1 MASKNKTFDFVV
13 DIDDYSL
20 NEEEKTLFEE
30 PKKQETQLKR
40 WFLTLN
46 NPFWTETSVD
56 VDMATNTLPINDEY
70 YNLDYCKSFNNVDLF
85 EFHYIK
91 VKALVKEKQIDKV
104 LKEVE
109 SEDNQKK
116 YVEVDVE
123 KEIKVEKEFVVE
135 RPYFKSY
142 EHFKQYIE
150 NLQIDGLKYAVGQV
164 EKGHKEETLHI
175 QFGLIFDETHG
186 KRFYTMKKYF
196 PTAYM
201 AQARG
206 SNFDIK
212 KYCTKQDTRVEEPF
226 EFGKFVE
233 MRKRTDYEEFQ
244 SALKSGASDEE
255 LLENF
260 YTLTSTLGF
269 EKINKQRDVMFNSKY
284 KREFRNLE
292 TTYIY
297 GDSGVGKTTFIYEQ
311 FGFENVF
318 RVSYYGKFQFNGY
331 NGEKILLLDEFSG
344 QVNLYWL
351 NQILDGFPLKL
362 EVKNGERIAC
372 FEKVY
377 ICSNF
382 SFFELYGKQQEEN
395 ARLYETVF
403 RRIHH
408 IYRVD
413 NKGNFIKE
421 KESIFEDIPE
431 NEIRLK
437 GKTRRVSQSFKYD
450 AYGQKHLIYDCHSYK
465 QEKFEE
471 IKNVASLPFD
481 EKTDDEGDDLYGK

>member
-1 MASKNKTFDFVV
+1 MANKNKNFDYVV

-20 NEEEKTLFEE
+20 NEEEKSLFEE
-30 PKKQETQLKR
+30 PKKRETQLKR
-40 WFLTLN
+40 WFLTIN
-46 NPFWTETSVD
+46 NPFWSEVNVE
-56 VDMATNTLPINDEY
+56 VDMSTNTLPVNYEY
-70 YNLDYCKSFNNVDLF
+70 YNLDYLKSFNNIDLF
-85 EFHYIK
+85 DFHFVK
-91 VKALVKEKQIDKV
+91 VKANVKERQKDKV

-109 SEDNQKK
+109 SEDGDKK
-116 YVEVDVE
+116 YIEIEVE
-123 KEIKVEKEFVVE
+123 KEVIVEKEFVVE
-135 RPYFKSY
+135 RPYYKSY

-150 NLQIDGLKYAVGQV
+150 NLQIEGLKYAVGQV
-164 EKGHKEETLHI
+164 EQGHKEETVHI
-175 QFGLIFDETHG
+175 QCGVTFDETHG

-196 PTAYM
+196 PTAYL

-212 KYCTKQDTRVEEPF
+212 KYCTKIDTRVEEPF
-226 EFGKFVE
+226 EFGDFVE
-233 MRKRTDYEEFQ
+233 MRKRTDYEEFH
-244 SALKSGASDEE
+244 SALKSGATDEE

-284 KREFRNLE
+284 KKEYRNLE

-297 GDSGVGKTTFIYEQ
+297 GESGVGKTTFIYEK

-331 NGEKILLLDEFSG
+331 NGEKILLLDEFAG
-344 QVNLYWL
+344 QVNLGWL

-362 EVKNGERIAC
+362 EVKGGERIAC
-372 FEKVY
+372 FEKVF

-395 ARLYETVF
+395 PRLYETVF
-403 RRIHH
+403 RRVHH
-408 IYRVD
+408 IFRVD

-421 KESIFEDIPE
+421 KESVFEDIPE
-431 NEIRLK
+431 NEVKLK
-437 GKTRRVSQSFKYD
+437 GRTKRVSQSFKFD
-450 AYGQKHLIYDCHSYK
+450 AVGQRYLIYDCRNYN
-465 QEKFEE
+465 QMQIEE
-471 IKNVASLPFD
+471 IKNLETLPFD
-481 EKTDDEGDDLYGK
+481 ENDDEGDDLYGE